1 MLASSSRDEILPR
14 VKKKDKERTLR
25 QDRTQGTFRNTGRAE
40 RPYPSFAEDRPE
52 FLEAVSSDGRR
63 VLEAELGDEAVGD
76 WIVQARRAGAEL
88 LWLHTNVDLA
98 VHGFERFPGYVRMRT
113 ERPPRGEPLA
123 RLRPE
128 HYVRTLE
135 GAYHGLWGHKLISP
149 DAEPRPGAVVLGLYE
164 RREPIGLCTVFTAQR
179 LVDGPGVLPNSRDA
193 AVYTRLLLGAC
204 ADLGAG
210 RIELDSWGDC
220 SAVID
225 AYREIGFEIVDRAV
239 GWQFRLD

>member
-1 MLASSSRDEILPR
+1 
-14 VKKKDKERTLR
+14 V
-25 QDRTQGTFRNTGRAE
+25 
-40 RPYPSFAEDRPE
+40 EDRPE

-149 DAEPRPGAVVLGLYE
+149 DAEPRPGAVVLGL
-164 RREPIGLCTVFTAQR
+164 
-179 LVDGPGVLPNSRDA
+179 
-193 AVYTRLLLGAC
+193 
-204 ADLGAG
+204 
-210 RIELDSWGDC
+210 
-220 SAVID
+220 
-225 AYREIGFEIVDRAV
+225 
-239 GWQFRLD
+239 